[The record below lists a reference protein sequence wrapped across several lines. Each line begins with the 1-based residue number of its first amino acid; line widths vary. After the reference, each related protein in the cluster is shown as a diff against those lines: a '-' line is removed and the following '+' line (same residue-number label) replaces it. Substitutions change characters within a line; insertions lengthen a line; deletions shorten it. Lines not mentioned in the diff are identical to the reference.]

1 MRMLSL
7 RSDHGEAVIPDPLT
21 RAAFARSVKRGPPF
35 EWRCSQ
41 GMHEPTFLLHTW
53 ACAGCGK
60 ALSQERT
67 I

>member
-1 MRMLSL
+1 MIS
-7 RSDHGEAVIPDPLT
+7 SPLT

-67 I
+67 T